1 MSYFE
6 GAREYDYR
14 QCSNDMA
21 RSPLAGGPR
30 FLCPEC
36 KTSQPLM
43 GRKSRGHKC
52 GFRCASC
59 AEKRAAK

>member
-6 GAREYDYR
+6 GAREHDYR
-14 QCSNDMA
+14 QRSNDMA
-21 RSPLAGGPR
+21 RSPLAGGPH
-30 FLCPEC
+30 FICPEC